1 MGNCLNIIF
10 NYNKE
15 HFCFSWKSEISFRRK
30 GLDSLLF
37 KTDVMSVMS
46 SRRGNFYQD
55 DEEGAIP
62 VLGSNRSRPQ
72 SSSNILGI
80 GDDHDKDIMRGRR
93 IPKTT
98 GDSSQMRAVFGLD
111 ATVASVD
118 EAKNNESFKEA
129 STTLTSLQSL
139 PIFSA
144 TYENT
149 FIKGGSIA
157 NDDGI
162 IVGDILIRNGVIE
175 EIGESLDIPEDS
187 EIIDAKG
194 KYVIPGGV
202 DISVN
207 LGITDDIEDG
217 TKAALAG
224 GTTFV
229 MDLIVPK
236 EDQTLTNA
244 FDNYKNKADNESYC
258 DYGFR
263 VAIPQWDKN
272 VSEEMSRLIDRGV
285 ICFKAYMS
293 DSMSLSAN
301 EIIEFLNKVKSTG
314 AIAQV
319 HAENGEIIAE
329 NQKRLAAKNITGPEG
344 HLMSRPEE
352 VEEEAVNTLISFA
365 KEIVVPIVISGMSGK
380 DAIDLVAQ
388 ARDTCKFIVG
398 EPSISAMCVDGKGIN
413 NKNWSHAAGFVTSPP
428 IREDSST
435 SMKLWS
441 EAINGNL
448 EIISSHHH
456 TNSISIKRSNG
467 GDQDYRNIFPGV
479 NGIEE
484 RLSLLWEKVH
494 WGELKIEDFV
504 KISSSNAAKL
514 LGIYPQKGRIEKG
527 SDADI
532 TIINPKNIKKISS
545 KTQTSTKSDFNIFQG
560 MKVHGIPEV
569 VIRGGQVVVYNY
581 VLCQEPSIGKYIKC
595 SPFPKYIYNH
605 VNDYESSSK
614 YENIER
620 SVENNEESF
629 LTASSNYSQP
639 DDFGLTTPRSHSDAA
654 PVMNTRLGIYQRP
667 VSAHG
672 IRNQQDSTFSLSST
686 NDSEK
691 KKPGVK
697 ITAPSG
703 GGYSRGFW

>member
-1 MGNCLNIIF
+1 MNLGIN
-10 NYNKE
+10 
-15 HFCFSWKSEISFRRK
+15 
-30 GLDSLLF
+30 

-80 GDDHDKDIMRGRR
+80 GDDHDKE
-93 IPKTT
+93 TT

-329 NQKRLAAKNITGPEG
+329 NQKRLAAKNIKGPEG

-398 EPSISAMCVDGKGIN
+398 EPSISAMCVD
-413 NKNWSHAAGFVTSPP
+413 
-428 IREDSST
+428 DSST

-514 LGIYPQKGRIEKG
+514 LGIYPQKGRMKKG

-581 VLCQEPSIGKYIKC
+581 VLCQEPSIGK
-595 SPFPKYIYNH
+595 
-605 VNDYESSSK
+605 
-614 YENIER
+614 
-620 SVENNEESF
+620 
-629 LTASSNYSQP
+629 
-639 DDFGLTTPRSHSDAA
+639 
-654 PVMNTRLGIYQRP
+654 IYQVLP
-667 VSAHG
+667 
-672 IRNQQDSTFSLSST
+672 L
-686 NDSEK
+686 
-691 KKPGVK
+691 P
-697 ITAPSG
+697 
-703 GGYSRGFW
+703 

>member
-1 MGNCLNIIF
+1 MNLGIN
-10 NYNKE
+10 
-15 HFCFSWKSEISFRRK
+15 
-30 GLDSLLF
+30 

-62 VLGSNRSRPQ
+62 VLGSNRSRPHYVNGDFFGIVVDDDYCASPICSSTDSICSE

-80 GDDHDKDIMRGRR
+80 GDDHDKE
-93 IPKTT
+93 TT

-329 NQKRLAAKNITGPEG
+329 NQKRLAAKNIKGPEG

-398 EPSISAMCVDGKGIN
+398 EPSISAMCVD
-413 NKNWSHAAGFVTSPP
+413 
-428 IREDSST
+428 DSST

-514 LGIYPQKGRIEKG
+514 LGIYPQKGRMKKG

-569 VIRGGQVVVYNY
+569 SRR
-581 VLCQEPSIGKYIKC
+581 LEKYIKC

-605 VNDYESSSK
+605 VNDYESSS
-614 YENIER
+614 N
-620 SVENNEESF
+620 
-629 LTASSNYSQP
+629 QP